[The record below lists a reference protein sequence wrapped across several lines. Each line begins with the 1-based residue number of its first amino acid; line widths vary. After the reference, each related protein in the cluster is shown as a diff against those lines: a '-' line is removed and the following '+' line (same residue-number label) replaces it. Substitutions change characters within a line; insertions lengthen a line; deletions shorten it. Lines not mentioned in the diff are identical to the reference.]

1 MHETAHTLVC
11 AVCRGA
17 VSQKCS
23 PVNEWTELGVHSYYL
38 MAGEGFCAASIL
50 PAEWESPLFWATV
63 LLICSVLWSGEHGWF
78 LPLIF
83 QLSVLN
89 CRKSKY
95 PNLTSSHPVFFLW
108 GTPVVE
114 PEDIPFGRP
123 APFSWY
129 LHFYCPFLGNP
140 LNDTESALAVLSCS
154 VWALGGPMPVFERT
168 SGLHLL
174 QEIKHRVWSRT
185 KS

>member
-17 VSQKCS
+17 VSQKRS

-38 MAGEGFCAASIL
+38 MAIEVSCAASIL
-50 PAEWESPLFWATV
+50 PAEWASPLFWATV
-63 LLICSVLWSGEHGWF
+63 LLICSVLWSGEHEWF
-78 LPLIF
+78 LTLIF

-95 PNLTSSHPVFFLW
+95 PKLTSSVLPLGNPYCRAIVKHLRTSHF
-108 GTPVVE
+108 
-114 PEDIPFGRP
+114 DA

-129 LHFYCPFLGNP
+129 LHFYCPFLGDP
-140 LNDTESALAVLSCS
+140 LNDTESALVILSCT

-168 SGLHLL
+168 GLHLL
-174 QEIKHRVWSRT
+174 QEIKHHAWSRT